1 MSYIISYIISYFILG
16 LIIGIISWFYYTS
29 YHNSRIEE
37 GHIFVYLIVCLFL
50 WPIVMINGIISIV
63 SKFKS
68 K

>member
-1 MSYIISYIISYFILG
+1 MLYIISYFILG
-16 LIIGIISWFYYTS
+16 LIISIISWFYYTS

-50 WPIVMINGIISIV
+50 WPIVMVYDIVYSIISIV